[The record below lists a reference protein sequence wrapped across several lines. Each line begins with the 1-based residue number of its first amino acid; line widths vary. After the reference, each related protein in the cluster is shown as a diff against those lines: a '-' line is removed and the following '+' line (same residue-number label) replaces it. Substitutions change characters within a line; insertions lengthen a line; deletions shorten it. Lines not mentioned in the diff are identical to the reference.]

1 MKILF
6 RLAALSFCAA
16 VGILLAVQLARPTA
30 DAIAASVQPGASHTE
45 AEPAKQPSAPYIPRS
60 ATGYAGVLPKP
71 SPIQPR
77 TAADASRPTPAAAAR
92 AGFEPLYVAQAPT
105 SGSELDAAVQQALG
119 NILRN
124 QGGLP
129 ITQPG
134 NAQTVPVDLMMKV
147 LNQNEQTTKA
157 LQMLQTQ
164 MQAGGTGMT
173 QSSSLGGPALAAP
186 ASASATGDLVP
197 APPAAQPPAL
207 TGPAPAKLEASDAL
221 APEGVAPPVQGLP
234 APAPTAEIVDVPGAV
249 ASEGDGRLAI
259 NARDVDVRVLLEQLA
274 EEAGLNI
281 LAGASV
287 TGTISLNLQ
296 HVGVDEA
303 LDAILKATG
312 LTARYDGNFV
322 YIGTP
327 ADFATMERAQDT
339 IGTRVYRPNYISA
352 KDLSLVLTPLLTP
365 QTGKISVTTPAGVGI
380 AADNTAAG
388 GDSMSQ
394 QDAVV
399 VQDFQS
405 VLAQIDMVFKDL
417 DRRPAQVSIEAMI
430 VSVTLNDMNSF
441 GVDFQVL
448 RDKNNVRFG
457 WGTPRQAPLGGGGNT
472 DPITGAAIGQ
482 FPFDTGGMKFAFLD
496 DSLGVFISAL
506 ETVGDANVIASPKLL
521 CLNKQKAE
529 ILIGQKL
536 GYISTTVTQNF
547 STQNVEFLDVG
558 AQLRLRPFISSD
570 GMIRLE
576 VHPELSE
583 GQVVV
588 NGGFTLPN
596 KTLTEVTTNVMCP
609 DGCTV
614 ILGGLMRENLR
625 SNSTQVPLLGSLP
638 GVGPLF
644 RTKTEN
650 VERTE
655 ILILLTPRIVYDA
668 DNASEGAMYEAD
680 AKNMEA
686 AKFHRMSPLGK
697 AHLARDYTDRARAAA
712 ARGNRMLAVRNARL
726 AVHYD
731 PLNRDAVR
739 TLHELGSQEGAP
751 VPQGLA
757 VETVIGEDG
766 QPVLEG
772 ELPPWMLDE
781 LGREAIPPQPDH
793 PRELGVPGRSFD
805 AARPEVF
812 RHEK

>member
-1 MKILF
+1 MKTLF

-30 DAIAASVQPGASHTE
+30 DAIAASVQPNTMRSDAGPIE
-45 AEPAKQPSAPYIPRS
+45 AEAAKQQAQVPHVPRS
-60 ATGYAGVLPKP
+60 ASGYAGTLPKP

-77 TAADASRPTPAAAAR
+77 TAADASRPSPAAAAR

-105 SGSELDAAVQQALG
+105 SGGNLDAAVQEALG
-119 NILRN
+119 NFLRN

-134 NAQTVPVDLMMKV
+134 NSQTVPVDLMMKV

-164 MQAGGTGMT
+164 MQAGGAGPA
-173 QSSSLGGPALAAP
+173 QLSAAGGPALTAPVAAP
-186 ASASATGDLVP
+186 TPNNLVP
-197 APPAAQPPAL
+197 TPPAAQPSALPGDAPAEL
-207 TGPAPAKLEASDAL
+207 DASEMPAPDGAAPPAPA
-221 APEGVAPPVQGLP
+221 
-234 APAPTAEIVDVPGAV
+234 AEIVDMPGAV
-249 ASEGDGRLAI
+249 ASEGDGHLAI

-274 EEAGLNI
+274 EQAGLNI

-287 TGTISLNLQ
+287 TGTISLNMQ
-296 HVGVDEA
+296 HVGVEEA

-312 LTARYDGNFV
+312 FIARYDGSFV
-322 YIGTP
+322 YIGTT

-365 QTGKISVTTPAGVGI
+365 TTGKISVTSPSAVGI
-380 AADNTAAG
+380 AVDNTSAG

-399 VQDFQS
+399 IQDFQS
-405 VLAQIDMVFKDL
+405 VLSQIDMVIKDL

-430 VSVTLNDMNSF
+430 VSVILNDMNSF

-457 WGTPRQAPLGGGGNT
+457 WGTPRQAPLGGGGT
-472 DPITGAAIGQ
+472 VDPITGAAIGQ
-482 FPFDTGGMKFAFLD
+482 FPFDTGGLKFAFLD
-496 DSLGVFISAL
+496 DSLGVFINAL

-668 DNASEGAMYEAD
+668 DNAAEGALYQAD

-697 AHLARDYTDRARAAA
+697 AHLARDYNDRARAAA
-712 ARGNRMLAVRNARL
+712 ARGNRVLALRNARL

-739 TLHELGSQEGAP
+739 TLHELGSQEGDP

-757 VETVIGEDG
+757 VQTVIGEDG
-766 QPVLEG
+766 QPVLDG

-781 LGREAIPPQPDH
+781 LGREAMPPQPDH

-805 AARPEVF
+805 AARPEIF
-812 RHEK
+812 RHAK

>member
-1 MKILF
+1 M
-6 RLAALSFCAA
+6 
-16 VGILLAVQLARPTA
+16 
-30 DAIAASVQPGASHTE
+30 
-45 AEPAKQPSAPYIPRS
+45 
-60 ATGYAGVLPKP
+60 
-71 SPIQPR
+71 
-77 TAADASRPTPAAAAR
+77 
-92 AGFEPLYVAQAPT
+92 
-105 SGSELDAAVQQALG
+105 
-119 NILRN
+119 
-124 QGGLP
+124 
-129 ITQPG
+129 
-134 NAQTVPVDLMMKV
+134 
-147 LNQNEQTTKA
+147 
-157 LQMLQTQ
+157 
-164 MQAGGTGMT
+164 
-173 QSSSLGGPALAAP
+173 
-186 ASASATGDLVP
+186 
-197 APPAAQPPAL
+197 
-207 TGPAPAKLEASDAL
+207 
-221 APEGVAPPVQGLP
+221 
-234 APAPTAEIVDVPGAV
+234 PGAV
-249 ASEGDGRLAI
+249 TSEGDGQLAI

-287 TGTISLNLQ
+287 TGTISLNMQ

-312 LTARYDGNFV
+312 FTARYDGNFV

-339 IGTRVYRPNYISA
+339 VGTRVYRPNYISA

-365 QTGKISVTTPAGVGI
+365 TTGKISVTTPSAVGI
-380 AADNTAAG
+380 AVDNTSAG

-399 VQDFQS
+399 IQDFQS
-405 VLAQIDMVFKDL
+405 VLSQIDMVIKDL

-668 DNASEGAMYEAD
+668 DNAAEGALYQAD

-697 AHLARDYTDRARAAA
+697 AHLARDYNDRARAAA
-712 ARGNRMLAVRNARL
+712 ARGNRVLALRNARL

-739 TLHELGSQEGAP
+739 TLHELGSQEGDP

-766 QPVLEG
+766 QPVLDG

-781 LGREAIPPQPDH
+781 LGREAMPPQPDH

>member
-1 MKILF
+1 MKTLF

-30 DAIAASVQPGASHTE
+30 DVIAASVQPSASPLE
-45 AEPAKQPSAPYIPRS
+45 AEPAKQPTMPHVPRS
-60 ATGYAGVLPKP
+60 ATGYAGTLPKP

-77 TAADASRPTPAAAAR
+77 TAADASRPSPAAAAR
-92 AGFEPLYVAQAPT
+92 AGFEPLYVAQAPS
-105 SGSELDAAVQQALG
+105 SGGNLDAAVQEALG

-124 QGGLP
+124 QSGLP
-129 ITQPG
+129 ITQPD
-134 NAQTVPVDLMMKV
+134 NSQTVPVDLMMKV

-164 MQAGGTGMT
+164 MQTGGTGLA
-173 QSSSLGGPALAAP
+173 QSPALGGPALTTPAATP
-186 ASASATGDLVP
+186 TPNDFVP

-207 TGPAPAKLEASDAL
+207 QGPAPAKLEASEMP
-221 APEGVAPPVQGLP
+221 APGGVPAVQGLQAP
-234 APAPTAEIVDVPGAV
+234 APAAEIVDMPGAV
-249 ASEGDGRLAI
+249 ASEGDGHLAI

-274 EEAGLNI
+274 EQAGLNI

-287 TGTISLNLQ
+287 TGTISLNMQ
-296 HVGVDEA
+296 HVGVEEA

-312 LTARYDGNFV
+312 FTARYDGSFV
-322 YIGTP
+322 YIGTT

-365 QTGKISVTTPAGVGI
+365 QTGKISVTSPAGVGI
-380 AADNTAAG
+380 AVDNTAAG

-399 VQDFQS
+399 VQDFHS
-405 VLAQIDMVFKDL
+405 VLTQIDMVIKDL

-430 VSVTLNDMNSF
+430 VSVILNDMNSF

-457 WGTPRQAPLGGGGNT
+457 WGTPRQAPLGGGGNV

-482 FPFDTGGMKFAFLD
+482 FPFDTGGLKFAFLD
-496 DSLGVFISAL
+496 DSLGVFINAL

-668 DNASEGAMYEAD
+668 DNAAEGALYQAD

-697 AHLARDYTDRARAAA
+697 AHLARDYNDRARAAA
-712 ARGNRMLAVRNARL
+712 ARGNRVLALRNARL

-739 TLHELGSQEGAP
+739 TLHELGSQEGDP

-757 VETVIGEDG
+757 VQTVIGEDG
-766 QPVLEG
+766 QPVLDG
-772 ELPPWMLDE
+772 ELPPWLLDE
-781 LGREAIPPQPDH
+781 LGREAMPPQPDH

-812 RHEK
+812 RHAK